1 MRPSRA
7 VYAAAS
13 LLGAALLFAVEPLFV
28 KMALPAFGGAPAVW
42 NVAFG
47 FFTTMLLVGYL
58 YAHALARLP
67 LRAQVGI
74 HAGVLLLA
82 ALLLPVR
89 AAPAALPAGA
99 PPSLAVLLLLLE
111 RIGLPFFALS
121 ATAPLVQSWFASVE
135 PGRDPY
141 RLFVASNLG
150 SVAALL
156 AYPFLIEPFMGLRL
170 QSGVWAAFYALFA
183 LAMAAC
189 AAVTLREPRRAAT
202 PAQRG
207 AVAPL
212 DGAPRLRALW
222 VVLSAIPTL
231 LMLGLTSHLTAEVAS
246 LPFVWTAPLA
256 LYLVAFAVAF
266 SPLRWERALAAT
278 PFVLAPVV
286 VLLTV
291 HEKLATAA
299 YVALSLAAFFLLAL
313 GTIGRLAQARP
324 PREHLTGFY
333 LWVGLGG
340 AIGAAAGS
348 LVAPLVFSSI
358 AEYPIAIVLSCIAL
372 PAAAGSGAASPW
384 TWLRAVGLAIALAAA
399 TGLLSH
405 FAAIDGETQQ
415 TLVLWV
421 ALAAGACVAVF
432 PRRIA
437 YGCCIAA
444 LFAYGTMLHDPGGP
458 VIGRERN
465 FFGTKEISSDPYG
478 AFHFLVSGSTVHG
491 IESMEPSKA
500 TVPRAYY
507 YRSGPLGDVFAG
519 GSQRFAGRNIA
530 AVGLGIGAAGCY
542 RTAGQAW
549 TFYEIDPQVVS
560 IANDPRYFTQLQ
572 ACAPDARIALGDARL
587 SLEREAPANDALI
600 ILDAYDSDQVPTHLL
615 TREAFAVYLRQLTD
629 DGVLA
634 FHTSNRHFD
643 LAPVLAALADDAGLL
658 ALERDDEGLT
668 ADDLQNAKMPSSWVV
683 MTRRGRMLPNIAN
696 DSRWHEL
703 ARNPAM
709 PLWTDDYSSLARIL
723 RPEAL

>member
-47 FFTTMLLVGYL
+47 FFTTMLLAGYL
-58 YAHALARLP
+58 YAHALSRLP

-74 HAGVLLLA
+74 HAAVLLLA

-99 PPSLAVLLLLLE
+99 PPSFAVLLLLLE

-156 AYPFLIEPFMGLRL
+156 ALPIPDRAVHGAAAAERRLGSVLRAVRAGDGRL
-170 QSGVWAAFYALFA
+170 RRGHAAR
-183 LAMAAC
+183 AA
-189 AAVTLREPRRAAT
+189 PRRISGAARHGRST
-202 PAQRG
+202 GPGPAP
-207 AVAPL
+207 A
-212 DGAPRLRALW
+212 RALGRA
-222 VVLSAIPTL
+222 LRHPDAADARAD
-231 LMLGLTSHLTAEVAS
+231 SHLTAEVAS

-324 PREHLTGFY
+324 AREYLTGFY

-348 LVAPLVFSSI
+348 LVAPLAFNSI

-372 PAAAGSGAASPW
+372 PAPAGSGAASRW
-384 TWLRAVGLAIALAAA
+384 TWPRAVGLAIALAAA

-432 PRRIA
+432 PHRIA

-668 ADDLQNAKMPSSWVV
+668 PDDLQNAKMPSSWVV
-683 MTRRGRMLPNIAN
+683 MTRRGCMLPNIAN